1 MHDPVAVGRRSS
13 FRAVAIQAAV
23 SGLVALAFLVQGP
36 WHALAAAAGGVA
48 MVLGNLL
55 AIGLA
60 LGGGIQPAG
69 AAFAR
74 LILGTMGK
82 WLVVIGVLAVALGIW
97 RLPPL
102 PVLAGVAAGLLA
114 YLLGLNFGL
123 GRGNK
128 REQA

>member
-13 FRAVAIQAAV
+13 FRAVAVQALV

-36 WHALAAAAGGVA
+36 WHALAAAVGGAA
-48 MVLGNLL
+48 MLLGNLL
-55 AIGLA
+55 VTGLA

-82 WLVVIGVLAVALGIW
+82 WLVVIGVMAVALGIW
-97 RLPPL
+97 RLPPW
-102 PVLAGVAAGLLA
+102 PVLAGVAAGMLA
-114 YLLGLNFGL
+114 YLFGLNHGFGI
-123 GRGNK
+123 K
-128 REQA
+128 RER